1 MNPFLGVL
9 LHSIGGIFHGSF
21 YYPLTR
27 VNNWKWESYWFLQG
41 FSAWIVSPVLVA
53 ALLVPDLTG
62 LFGESSI
69 NQLLYPAF
77 FGFLWG
83 LGSLTFGLTMRYL
96 GMSLGMSI
104 ALGFCTSFGTIIP
117 PIYSGNITVL
127 FTTLSGWTIL
137 SGVMICIAGIAVVG
151 YAGSLKE
158 KELGE
163 KEKRKMIKEFALTK
177 GILIAIFSGILS
189 ACFAYGLQAGR
200 PVAEIAVNH
209 GTKSIFQNS
218 PVFILIMGGGFIAN
232 FIYCFILSVKNKS
245 YLDFFQSSNKSQGLN
260 YLYSICAGVMWYIG
274 FFFYGMGTTF
284 MGKYDFTS
292 WSIHMAA
299 VIFFS
304 NLCGILARE
313 WFGVGA
319 KTIRLVYIGMFVL
332 IISTLVIGYG
342 NSLVQ

>member
-27 VNNWKWESYWFLQG
+27 VNDWKWESYWLLQG
-41 FSAWIVSPVLVA
+41 FFAWIISPVIVA
-53 ALLVPDLTG
+53 ALLVPNLIE
-62 LFGESSI
+62 LFSESSST
-69 NQLLYPAF
+69 QLLYPAF

-83 LGSLTFGLTMRYL
+83 MGSLTFGLTMRYL

-127 FTTLSGWTIL
+127 FTTLSGWIIL
-137 SGVMICIAGIAVVG
+137 SGVMISISGIAIVG

-163 KEKRKMIKEFALTK
+163 KEKRKIIKEFALTK
-177 GILIAIFSGILS
+177 GLLIAIFSGILS
-189 ACFAYGLQAGR
+189 ACFAFGLQAGA
-200 PVAEIAVNH
+200 PVADIAVNH
-209 GTKSIFQNS
+209 GTKTIFQNS
-218 PVFILIMGGGFIAN
+218 PVFILVMGGGFIAN
-232 FIYCFILSVKNKS
+232 FFYCFVLSIKNKS
-245 YLDFFQSSNKSQGLN
+245 YKDYFQPFNKSQGYN
-260 YLYSICAGVMWYIG
+260 YLFSICAGIMWYTG

-304 NLCGILARE
+304 NLCGILAKE
-313 WFGVGA
+313 WFNVKA
-319 KTIRLVYIGMFVL
+319 KTMRLVYFGMFVL
-332 IISTLVIGYG
+332 IVSTVLIGYG
-342 NSLVQ
+342 NSLVK

>member
-1 MNPFLGVL
+1 MNAFIGVL
-9 LHSIGGIFHGSF
+9 LHSIGGVFHGSF

-27 VNNWKWESYWFLQG
+27 VKNWKWESYWFFQG
-41 FSAWIVSPVLVA
+41 FFAWIVSPVFVA
-53 ALLVPDLTG
+53 MLLVSNLIDVFNESSLNQLFYPA
-62 LFGESSI
+62 LFG
-69 NQLLYPAF
+69 L
-77 FGFLWG
+77 LWG

-117 PIYSGNITVL
+117 PIYTGNITVL
-127 FTTLSGWTIL
+127 FTTLSGWVIL
-137 SGVMICIAGIAVVG
+137 TGVMICISGIAIVG
-151 YAGSLKE
+151 FAGSIKE

-163 KEKRKMIKEFALTK
+163 KEKRKIIKEFALTK

-189 ACFAYGLQAGR
+189 ACFAFGLQAGA
-200 PVAEIAVNH
+200 PVAEIAVSN
-209 GTKSIFQNS
+209 GTKTIFQNT

-232 FIYCFILSVKNKS
+232 FIFCLILSIKNKS
-245 YLDFFQSSNKSQGLN
+245 YKDFFKPCTKSQALN
-260 YLYSICAGVMWYIG
+260 YLYSICAGIMWHTG

-304 NLCGILARE
+304 NLCGILAKE
-313 WFGVGA
+313 WFGVKA
-319 KTIRLVYIGMFVL
+319 KTIRLVYIGMFIL
-332 IISTLVIGYG
+332 IISTIIIGYG